1 MAQKFL
7 SIKNF
12 EKYQHYKHR
21 NPPWIK
27 LYNALLDDYEF
38 SKLPTRGKYLY
49 LGLLILCS
57 RHDNRVPND
66 CTWIARHLHMDEK
79 EIELTPLY
87 KTGLLL
93 ASRNHVASV
102 LHQNALSETEKSRDR
117 ERVETEAD
125 THDPASASRVQLT
138 DIEWM
143 DSLRTNAG
151 YAGVDIDAQRGRCEA
166 WCQTNGKTFSR
177 RRFINWLN
185 RTEKPIAKPDWKEAF
200 LRDEN

>member
-21 NPPWIK
+21 NPPWIR
-27 LYNALLDDYEF
+27 LYGSLFQDPDF
-38 SKLPTRGKYLY
+38 IRLPIKARYLY
-49 LGLLILCS
+49 VGLLPLCA
-57 RHDNRVPND
+57 RYENRVPLD
-66 CTWIARHLHMDEK
+66 CNWIAHMLAMDAK
-79 EIELTPLY
+79 EIDLTPLY
-87 KTGLLL
+87 RSGFLL
-93 ASRNHVASV
+93 ASRKHVASM
-102 LHQNALSETEKSRDR
+102 LSENAPSDSDNSDSDNSDNS
-117 ERVETEAD
+117 D
-125 THDPASASRVQLT
+125 TGQRGPAVASRVQLS

-166 WCQTNGKTFSR
+166 WCQTNGKSFSR